1 MAADFLHLSTEDSQR
16 RKKKTA
22 IYLRFSENEAK
33 FQ

>member
-16 RKKKTA
+16 RKKTA